1 MNLYVR
7 LVSYCSFVNYIARM
21 KAQLGN
27 IACWT
32 PIAQEAAGN
41 RPLKRKYLALVT
53 VYKPVTQES
62 SCFCLRAQHSR
73 WSILINMSNSNRLSQ
88 TFCVTRPAE
97 ILTGVITPS
106 PGKLKY
112 SSIRGGFQPL
122 GVLLLLL
129 PANITTFNRWV
140 SLFRIIYHTLFTG
153 IFSIIQVY
161 YTHTIIQVNFFE
173 LNPYYSRNFAKTAYQ

>member
-27 IACWT
+27 IACRT
-32 PIAQEAAGN
+32 AIAQEAAGN

-62 SCFCLRAQHSR
+62 SCFCWRAQHSR
-73 WSILINMSNSNRLSQ
+73 WRILINMSNSNRLSQ

-106 PGKLKY
+106 PDKLKY
-112 SSIRGGFQPL
+112 SSISLSVCYFYSY
-122 GVLLLLL
+122 LLTLQLLTGEYL
-129 PANITTFNRWV
+129 C
-140 SLFRIIYHTLFTG
+140 SGLFTTHYLEE
-153 IFSIIQVY
+153 SISTGQLFLTYNIP
-161 YTHTIIQVNFFE
+161 IIPVM
-173 LNPYYSRNFAKTAYQ
+173 LLKTTYQ

>member
-27 IACWT
+27 IACRT
-32 PIAQEAAGN
+32 AIAQEAAGN
-41 RPLKRKYLALVT
+41 HPLKRKYLALVT
-53 VYKPVTQES
+53 VYKPVTQER
-62 SCFCLRAQHSR
+62 SCFCWRAQHSR
-73 WSILINMSNSNRLSQ
+73 WRILINMSNSNRLSQ

-106 PGKLKY
+106 PGKVLV
-112 SSIRGGFQPL
+112 FQPL

-129 PANITTFNRWV
+129 PAKITTFNRWV
-140 SLFRIIYHTLFTG
+140 SLFRIIYHTLFTR
-153 IFSIIQVY
+153 IYLFRS
-161 YTHTIIQVNFFE
+161 TFF
-173 LNPYYSRNFAKTAYQ
+173 N

>member
-1 MNLYVR
+1 MDLNLYVR
-7 LVSYCSFVNYIARM
+7 LVSYCSFVNYIAKM

-27 IACWT
+27 IACRT
-32 PIAQEAAGN
+32 AIAQEAAGN

-62 SCFCLRAQHSR
+62 SCFCWRAQHSR
-73 WSILINMSNSNRLSQ
+73 WRILINMSNSNRLSQ

-140 SLFRIIYHTLFTG
+140 SLFRTFYHTIFTR
-153 IFSIIQVY
+153 IFIY
-161 YTHTIIQVNFFE
+161 NFF
-173 LNPYYSRNFAKTAYQ
+173 

>member
-7 LVSYCSFVNYIARM
+7 LVSYCSFVNHIARM

-27 IACWT
+27 IACRT
-32 PIAQEAAGN
+32 PIPQEAAGN

-62 SCFCLRAQHSR
+62 SCFCWRAQHSR
-73 WSILINMSNSNRLSQ
+73 WRILINMSNSNRLSQ

-106 PGKLKY
+106 PGKLSRPTRLSEAA
-112 SSIRGGFQPL
+112 SSLSVCYFYFY
-122 GVLLLLL
+122 LLTLQLLTGEYL
-129 PANITTFNRWV
+129 C
-140 SLFRIIYHTLFTG
+140 SGLLFTTHYLQE
-153 IFSIIQVY
+153 SI
-161 YTHTIIQVNFFE
+161 YTGQLFLTKSLLFQKCCWKQRINKFPRKF
-173 LNPYYSRNFAKTAYQ
+173 